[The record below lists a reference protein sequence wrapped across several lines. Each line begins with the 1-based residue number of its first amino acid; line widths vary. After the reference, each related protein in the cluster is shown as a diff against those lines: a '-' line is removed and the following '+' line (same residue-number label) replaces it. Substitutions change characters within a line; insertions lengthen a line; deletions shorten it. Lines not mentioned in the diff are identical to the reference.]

1 LSFKA
6 YVLEF
11 KDRSQDQGGRILDT
25 PSIND
30 LNICVA
36 TENGSGSASSNN
48 ILFKAIFKMGIPCS
62 SKNMFPSNIQGL
74 PTWYQIRANADG
86 YLSRKDVIDVM
97 VMFNDATAGKD
108 IYRVRDGG
116 LILYDDSTPLAANLK
131 RDGVQYI
138 GFPANKLV
146 AKLVPASPLRA
157 KQRNMVYVGALA
169 YLFGID
175 MSVIKSVLED
185 TFGKKPAVIE
195 SNMICIDAGYQYCKE
210 QNFKQNIA
218 RFEPIPDGN
227 KGKIITEG
235 NTAAA
240 LGAIYGGAS
249 VICWYPITPSSSLA
263 EAMEYYL
270 PRLRKTKDG
279 KKAYAIV
286 QAEDEIA
293 SAGMVVGAGWAGAR
307 AMTSTSGPG
316 VSLMNETI
324 GLAYYAEIPSVF
336 FIIQRGGPSTGLPT
350 RTQQSDISL
359 MYNASHGDTRHII
372 LIPHDMN
379 SCFDFA
385 RQSFNYADRFQTPVF
400 VAMDLDLGMNLWSSD
415 PLKLNQEPFDYGKRL
430 SAEQLEEWT
439 KAGKKF
445 RRYFDQDGDG
455 IPYRTVPG
463 NPHRVA
469 SYFTRGSGHD
479 ADARYSEDEHDYKYI
494 LDRLRKKFDTARKF
508 VPKPIV
514 ERERGVKTGIVCY
527 GSSYE
532 PVREARDRLKA
543 RGLRTNHMLIRAL
556 PLTSEV
562 RDFFAEHDT
571 IYFVEQNRDGQMA
584 AILKDECPELG
595 TKIVSV
601 LIYNGLPATPLEVV
615 NQIFAAAQSAKTA

>member
-1 LSFKA
+1 L
-6 YVLEF
+6 
-11 KDRSQDQGGRILDT
+11 ILDT
-25 PSIND
+25 AAIND

-74 PTWYQIRANADG
+74 PTWYQIRASADG
-86 YLSRKDVIDVM
+86 YLSRKDVIDIM
-97 VMFNDATAGKD
+97 VMFNDTTAAKD
-108 IYRVRDGG
+108 IHRVRDGG
-116 LILYDDSTPLAANLK
+116 LILYDSSNALPATIK
-131 RDGVQYI
+131 RDGVQFI
-138 GFPANKLV
+138 GVPANKLV

-175 MSVIKSVLED
+175 MDVIKSVLED
-185 TFGKKPAVIE
+185 TFGRKPAVIE
-195 SNMICIDAGYQYCKE
+195 SNLICIDAGYQYLKE
-210 QNFKQNIA
+210 KGIVQNVA
-218 RFEPIPDGN
+218 RLEPIPDGN

-240 LGAIYGGAS
+240 IGAIYGGAS

-263 EAMEYYL
+263 ESMEHYL
-270 PRLRKTKDG
+270 PRLRKPKDG
-279 KKAYAIV
+279 KKTYAIV

-293 SAGMVVGAGWAGAR
+293 SVSMVVGAGWAGAR

-316 VSLMNETI
+316 VSLMNESI
-324 GLAYYAEIPSVF
+324 GLAYYAEIPCVF

-350 RTQQSDISL
+350 RTQQADISL
-359 MYNASHGDTRHII
+359 MYGASHGDTRHII

-385 RQSFNYADRFQTPVF
+385 RRSFDFADRFQTPVF
-400 VAMDLDLGMNLWSSD
+400 IAMDLDIGMNLWPSE
-415 PLKLNQEPFDYGKRL
+415 PLKLNQEPFDLGKRL
-430 SAEQLEEWT
+430 SAQDLDEWT
-439 KAGKKF
+439 KAGKRF
-445 RRYFDQDGDG
+445 RRYFDQDDDG

-463 NPHRVA
+463 NQHRLA

-479 ADARYSEDEHDYKYI
+479 ADAKYSEDEHDYKYI
-494 LDRLRKKFDTARKF
+494 LDRLKKKFDTARKF

-514 ERERGVKTGIVCY
+514 EKDKNVKTGIICY

-543 RGLRTNHMLIRAL
+543 RGLRTNHMLLRAL

-562 RDFFAEHDT
+562 RDFLSEHDT
-571 IYFVEQNRDGQMA
+571 IYLVEQNRDAQIA
-584 AILKDECPELG
+584 AIMKDEMPDLG
-595 TKIVSV
+595 SKIVSI
-601 LIYNGLPATPLEVV
+601 LIYNGLPATPGEVV
-615 NQIFAAAQSAKTA
+615 RQIFDAAQSAQSKTATA

>member
-1 LSFKA
+1 
-6 YVLEF
+6 
-11 KDRSQDQGGRILDT
+11 
-25 PSIND
+25 
-30 LNICVA
+30 
-36 TENGSGSASSNN
+36 
-48 ILFKAIFKMGIPCS
+48 
-62 SKNMFPSNIQGL
+62 MFPSNIQGL

-97 VMFNDATAGKD
+97 VMFNEATAAKD

-116 LILYDDSTPLAANLK
+116 LILYDDSTALAANLK

-146 AKLVPASPLRA
+146 TKLVPASPLRA

-218 RFEPIPDGN
+218 RLEPIPNGN
-227 KGKIITEG
+227 RGKIITEG

-270 PRLRKTKDG
+270 PRLRKTQDG

-293 SAGMVVGAGWAGAR
+293 SVGMIVGAGWAGAR

-316 VSLMNETI
+316 LSLMNESI
-324 GLAYYAEIPSVF
+324 GLAYYAEIPTVF

-359 MYNASHGDTRHII
+359 MYGASHGDTRHII

-463 NPHRVA
+463 NVHRSA

-514 ERERGVKTGIVCY
+514 EKERGVKTGIVCY

-556 PLTSEV
+556 PLTTEV

-571 IYFVEQNRDGQMA
+571 IYLVEQNRDGQMA
-584 AILKDECPELG
+584 AIIKDEWPELG

-601 LIYNGLPATPLEVV
+601 LVYNGLPATPLEVV

>member
-1 LSFKA
+1 
-6 YVLEF
+6 
-11 KDRSQDQGGRILDT
+11 LDT
-25 PSIND
+25 PLIND

-74 PTWYQIRANADG
+74 PTWYQIRASAEG

-97 VMFNDATAGKD
+97 VMFNDVTAAKD

-116 LILYDDSTPLAANLK
+116 LILYDDSTPLGASLK
-131 RDGVQYI
+131 RDGVQFI

-175 MSVIKSVLED
+175 MSVIKAVLED

-195 SNMICIDAGYQYCKE
+195 SNLICIEAGYQYCKE
-210 QNFKQNIA
+210 QNYKQTIA
-218 RFEPIPDGN
+218 RLEPIPNGN

-263 EAMEYYL
+263 ESMEYYL
-270 PRLRKTKDG
+270 PRLRKPIDG
-279 KKAYAIV
+279 KKTYAIV

-350 RTQQSDISL
+350 RTQQADISL
-359 MYNASHGDTRHII
+359 MYGASHGDTRHLI

-379 SCFDFA
+379 SCFDLA

-400 VAMDLDLGMNLWSSD
+400 VAMDLDLGMNLWPSE
-415 PLKLNQEPFDYGKRL
+415 PLKLNQEPFDLGKRL
-430 SAEQLEEWT
+430 TAQDLDEWT

-463 NPHRVA
+463 NQNRLA

-494 LDRLRKKFDTARKF
+494 LDRLRKKFETARKF

-514 ERERGVKTGIVCY
+514 EKERGVKTGIICY

-543 RGLRTNHMLIRAL
+543 RGLKTNFLVIRAL

-562 RDFFAEHDT
+562 RDFLAEHDT
-571 IYFVEQNRDGQMA
+571 IYLVEQNRDAQMA
-584 AILKDECPELG
+584 AIIKDEHPEFG

-615 NQIFAAAQSAKTA
+615 NQIFAASQSAKTA

>member
-1 LSFKA
+1 
-6 YVLEF
+6 
-11 KDRSQDQGGRILDT
+11 
-25 PSIND
+25 
-30 LNICVA
+30 
-36 TENGSGSASSNN
+36 
-48 ILFKAIFKMGIPCS
+48 
-62 SKNMFPSNIQGL
+62 MFPSNIQGL
-74 PTWYQIRANADG
+74 PTWYQIRASAEG

-97 VMFNDATAGKD
+97 VMFNDATAAKD

-116 LILYDDSTPLAANLK
+116 LILYDDSTPLPAHLK
-131 RDGVQYI
+131 RDGVQYV
-138 GFPANKLV
+138 GVPANKLI

-157 KQRNMVYVGALA
+157 KQRNMIYVGALA

-175 MSVIKSVLED
+175 MEVIKAVLED

-195 SNMICIDAGYQYCKE
+195 SNLLCIDAGYQYVKE
-210 QNFKQNIA
+210 KGFTQNIA
-218 RFEPIPDGN
+218 RLQVIPNGN

-270 PRLRKTKDG
+270 PRLRKPKDG
-279 KKAYAIV
+279 KRPYAIV

-293 SAGMVVGAGWAGAR
+293 SAGMVAGAGWAGAR

-324 GLAYYAEIPSVF
+324 GLAYYAEIPCVF

-350 RTQQSDISL
+350 RTQQADISL
-359 MYNASHGDTRHII
+359 MYGASHGDTRHIL

-385 RQSFNYADRFQTPVF
+385 RRSFDFADRFQTPVF
-400 VAMDLDLGMNLWSSD
+400 VAMDLDLGMNFWSSD
-415 PLKLNQEPFDYGKRL
+415 PLSLEKEPYDYGKRL

-463 NPHRVA
+463 NPHRMA

-479 ADARYSEDEHDYKYI
+479 ADARYSEDENDYKYI
-494 LDRLRKKFDTARKF
+494 LDRLKKKFETARKF

-514 ERERGVKTGIVCY
+514 EKERGVKTGIICY

-532 PVREARDRLKA
+532 AVREARDRLKA
-543 RGLRTNHMLIRAL
+543 RGLKTNHMLIRAL
-556 PLTSEV
+556 PLTKEV
-562 RDFFAEHDT
+562 RDFLVEHDT

-584 AILKDECPELG
+584 AIIKDENPELG
-595 TKIVSV
+595 AKIVSILV
-601 LIYNGLPATPLEVV
+601 YNGLPITPKSVV
-615 NQIFAAAQSAKTA
+615 DQIFDAAQSAELKTAQM

>member
-1 LSFKA
+1 
-6 YVLEF
+6 
-11 KDRSQDQGGRILDT
+11 LDT
-25 PSIND
+25 QLIND

-74 PTWYQIRANADG
+74 PTWYQIRASGDG

-97 VMFNDATAGKD
+97 VMFNDATAAKD

-175 MSVIKSVLED
+175 MSVIKAVLED

-195 SNMICIDAGYQYCKE
+195 SNLICIDAGYQYCKD
-210 QNFKQNIA
+210 QNFKQTIA
-218 RFEPIPDGN
+218 RLESIPNGN
-227 KGKIITEG
+227 KGKILTEG

-270 PRLRKTKDG
+270 PRLRKPIDG
-279 KKAYAIV
+279 KKTYAIV

-293 SAGMVVGAGWAGAR
+293 SAGMVAGAGWAGAR

-324 GLAYYAEIPSVF
+324 GLAYYAEIPCVF

-350 RTQQSDISL
+350 RTQQADISL
-359 MYNASHGDTRHII
+359 MYGASHGDTRHVI
-372 LIPHDMN
+372 LIPHDMS
-379 SCFDFA
+379 SCFDLA

-400 VAMDLDLGMNLWSSD
+400 VAMDLDLGMNIWSSE
-415 PLKLNQEPFDYGKRL
+415 PLKMNEEPFDWGKRL
-430 SAEQLEEWT
+430 SAQDLDEWS

-463 NPHRVA
+463 NQNRMA

-494 LDRLRKKFDTARKF
+494 LDRLRKKFETARKF

-514 ERERGVKTGIVCY
+514 ERERGVKTGIICY

-543 RGLRTNHMLIRAL
+543 QGLKTNHMLIRAL

-562 RDFFAEHDT
+562 SDFLAEHDT
-571 IYFVEQNRDGQMA
+571 IYLVEQNRDGQMA
-584 AILKDECPELG
+584 AIIKDEHPEFG

-615 NQIFAAAQSAKTA
+615 NQIFAAAKSAKTA

>member
-1 LSFKA
+1 M
-6 YVLEF
+6 
-11 KDRSQDQGGRILDT
+11 DT

-97 VMFNDATAGKD
+97 VMFNDATAAKD

-116 LILYDDSTPLAANLK
+116 LILYDDSTALAANLK

-218 RFEPIPDGN
+218 RLEPIPNGN

-270 PRLRKTKDG
+270 PWLRKTKDG
-279 KKAYAIV
+279 KKVYAIV

-385 RQSFNYADRFQTPVF
+385 RQSFNYADRFQTPIF

-415 PLKLNQEPFDYGKRL
+415 PLKLNQEPFD
-430 SAEQLEEWT
+430 
-439 KAGKKF
+439 
-445 RRYFDQDGDG
+445 
-455 IPYRTVPG
+455 
-463 NPHRVA
+463 
-469 SYFTRGSGHD
+469 
-479 ADARYSEDEHDYKYI
+479 
-494 LDRLRKKFDTARKF
+494 
-508 VPKPIV
+508 
-514 ERERGVKTGIVCY
+514 
-527 GSSYE
+527 
-532 PVREARDRLKA
+532 
-543 RGLRTNHMLIRAL
+543 
-556 PLTSEV
+556 
-562 RDFFAEHDT
+562 
-571 IYFVEQNRDGQMA
+571 
-584 AILKDECPELG
+584 
-595 TKIVSV
+595 
-601 LIYNGLPATPLEVV
+601 
-615 NQIFAAAQSAKTA
+615 

>member
-1 LSFKA
+1 
-6 YVLEF
+6 
-11 KDRSQDQGGRILDT
+11 LDT

-463 NPHRVA
+463 NVHRSA

-514 ERERGVKTGIVCY
+514 EKERGVKTGIVCY

>member
-1 LSFKA
+1 
-6 YVLEF
+6 
-11 KDRSQDQGGRILDT
+11 LDT
-25 PSIND
+25 PAIND

-74 PTWYQIRANADG
+74 PTWYQIRASAEG
-86 YLSRKDVIDVM
+86 YLSRKDDIDVM
-97 VMFNDATAGKD
+97 VMFNDATAAKD

-116 LILYDDSTPLAANLK
+116 LILYDDSSPLPAQLK
-131 RDGVQYI
+131 REGVQYV
-138 GFPANKLV
+138 GFPANKLI

-157 KQRNMVYVGALA
+157 KQRNMLYVGALA

-175 MSVIKSVLED
+175 MEVIKAVLED

-195 SNMICIDAGYQYCKE
+195 SNLICIDAGYQYMKDKG
-210 QNFKQNIA
+210 FSQNIA
-218 RFEPIPDGN
+218 RLEVISNGN

-235 NTAAA
+235 NTVAA

-263 EAMEYYL
+263 EAMEFYL
-270 PRLRKTKDG
+270 PRLRRAKDG
-279 KKAYAIV
+279 KKTYAIV

-293 SAGMVVGAGWAGAR
+293 SAGMIAGAGWAGAR

-316 VSLMNETI
+316 LSLMNETI
-324 GLAYYAEIPSVF
+324 GLAYYAEIPCVF
-336 FIIQRGGPSTGLPT
+336 FIVQRGGPSTGLPT
-350 RTQQSDISL
+350 RTQQADISL
-359 MYNASHGDTRHII
+359 MYGASHGDTRHMI

-379 SCFDFA
+379 SCFEFA
-385 RQSFNYADRFQTPVF
+385 RQSFNYADRFQTPIF
-400 VAMDLDLGMNLWSSD
+400 VAMDLDLGMNLWPSE
-415 PLKLNQEPFDYGKRL
+415 PLKLQPEAYDHGKRL
-430 SAEQLEEWT
+430 SAEQLDEWA

-445 RRYFDQDGDG
+445 RRYFDQDSDG

-463 NPHRVA
+463 NQNRMA

-479 ADARYSEDEHDYKYI
+479 ADARYSEDENDYKYI
-494 LDRLRKKFDTARKF
+494 LDRLRKKFETARKF
-508 VPKPIV
+508 VPKPLV
-514 ERERGVKTGIVCY
+514 EKERGVKTGIICY

-532 PVREARDRLKA
+532 PVREARVRLKA
-543 RGLRTNHMLIRAL
+543 AGLKTNHMLIRAL

-562 RDFFAEHDT
+562 RDFLVEHDT
-571 IYFVEQNRDGQMA
+571 IYLVEQNRDAQMA
-584 AILKDECPELG
+584 AIIKDENPDLG
-595 TKIVSV
+595 SKITSI
-601 LIYNGLPATPLEVV
+601 LIYNGLPVAAGEVV
-615 NQIFAAAQSAKTA
+615 RQIFDAAQSAQPKTA

>member
-1 LSFKA
+1 M
-6 YVLEF
+6 
-11 KDRSQDQGGRILDT
+11 DT
-25 PSIND
+25 PLIND

-74 PTWYQIRANADG
+74 PTWYQIRASAEG

-97 VMFNDATAGKD
+97 VMFNDATVAKD

-116 LILYDDSTPLAANLK
+116 IILYDDSTPLPANLK
-131 RDGVQYI
+131 RDGVQYV

-169 YLFGID
+169 HLFGID
-175 MSVIKSVLED
+175 MSVIKAVLED

-195 SNMICIDAGYQYCKE
+195 SNLVCIDAGYQYLKE
-210 QNFKQNIA
+210 QGVKQNIA
-218 RFEPIPDGN
+218 RLEPIPDGN

-240 LGAIYGGAS
+240 IGAVYGGAS

-263 EAMEYYL
+263 ESMEYYL
-270 PRLRKTKDG
+270 PRLRKQIDG
-279 KKAYAIV
+279 KKTYAIV

-293 SAGMVVGAGWAGAR
+293 SAGMVVGAGWAGVR

-324 GLAYYAEIPSVF
+324 GLAYYAEIPCVF

-350 RTQQSDISL
+350 RTQQADISL

-372 LIPHDMN
+372 LIPHDVN
-379 SCFDFA
+379 TCFDIA

-400 VAMDLDLGMNLWSSD
+400 VAMDLDLGMNFWSSE
-415 PLKLNQEPFDYGKRL
+415 PLRLQQEPYDLGKRL
-430 SAEQLEEWT
+430 SAQDLEEWT

-463 NPHRVA
+463 NPHRTA

-494 LDRLRKKFDTARKF
+494 LDRLRKKFETARKF

-514 ERERGVKTGIVCY
+514 EKERGVKTGIICY

-543 RGLRTNHMLIRAL
+543 RGLKTNHLLIRAL

-562 RDFFAEHDT
+562 TDFLAENDT
-571 IYFVEQNRDGQMA
+571 IYLVEQNRDGQMA
-584 AILKDECPELG
+584 AIVKDENPELG
-595 TKIVSV
+595 AKITSILV
-601 LIYNGLPATPLEVV
+601 YNGLPVAAGEVV
-615 NQIFAAAQSAKTA
+615 QQIFDAAKTAKTA

>member
-1 LSFKA
+1 M
-6 YVLEF
+6 
-11 KDRSQDQGGRILDT
+11 DT
-25 PSIND
+25 PLIND

-74 PTWYQIRANADG
+74 PTWYQIRASGDG

-97 VMFNDATAGKD
+97 VMFNDATAAKD

-116 LILYDDSTPLAANLK
+116 VILYDDSNSLPANLK
-131 RDGVQYI
+131 RDGVQYF

-175 MSVIKSVLED
+175 MSVIKAVLED

-210 QNFKQNIA
+210 QGYKQNIA
-218 RFEPIPDGN
+218 RLEPIPNGN

-270 PRLRKTKDG
+270 PRLRKPIND

-293 SAGMVVGAGWAGAR
+293 SVGMIVGAGWAGAR

-316 VSLMNETI
+316 LSLMNESI
-324 GLAYYAEIPSVF
+324 GLAYFAEIPCVL

-350 RTQQSDISL
+350 RTQQADISL
-359 MYNASHGDTRHII
+359 MYGASHGDTRHII

-379 SCFDFA
+379 SCFDLA

-400 VAMDLDLGMNLWSSD
+400 IAMDLDLGMNFWSSD
-415 PLKLNQEPFDYGKRL
+415 PLKLNQEPFDWGKRL
-430 SAEQLEEWT
+430 DAKQLEEWT

-463 NPHRVA
+463 NENRMA

-479 ADARYSEDEHDYKYI
+479 ADARYSEDEHDYKDI
-494 LDRLRKKFDTARKF
+494 LDRLRKKFETARKF

-514 ERERGVKTGIVCY
+514 EKERGVKTGIICY

-543 RGLRTNHMLIRAL
+543 QGLKTNHMLIRAL

-562 RDFFAEHDT
+562 FEFLAEHDT
-571 IYFVEQNRDGQMA
+571 IYLVEQNRDGQMA
-584 AILKDECPELG
+584 AIVKDEHPEFG

-615 NQIFAAAQSAKTA
+615 NQIFAAAKSAKTA

>member
-1 LSFKA
+1 
-6 YVLEF
+6 
-11 KDRSQDQGGRILDT
+11 LDT
-25 PSIND
+25 PLIND

-74 PTWYQIRANADG
+74 PTWYQIRASAEG

-97 VMFNDATAGKD
+97 VMFNDATAAKD

-116 LILYDDSTPLAANLK
+116 VILYDDSTPLSASLK
-131 RDGVQYI
+131 RDGVQYV

-195 SNMICIDAGYQYCKE
+195 SNLICIDAGYQYCKE
-210 QNFKQNIA
+210 QSYKQNIA
-218 RFEPIPDGN
+218 RLEPIPNGN
-227 KGKIITEG
+227 QDKIITEG

-270 PRLRKTKDG
+270 PRLRKPKDG
-279 KKAYAIV
+279 KKTYAIV

-293 SAGMVVGAGWAGAR
+293 SVGMVVGAGWAGAR

-316 VSLMNETI
+316 VSLMNESI

-350 RTQQSDISL
+350 RTQQADISL
-359 MYNASHGDTRHII
+359 MYGASHGDTRHII

-379 SCFDFA
+379 SCFDLA
-385 RQSFNYADRFQTPVF
+385 RQSFDYADRFQTPVF
-400 VAMDLDLGMNLWSSD
+400 VAMDLDLGMNMWSSE
-415 PLKLNQEPFDYGKRL
+415 PLKLNQDAYDYGKRL
-430 SAEQLEEWT
+430 SAQNLEEWT

-463 NPHRVA
+463 NEHRLA

-494 LDRLRKKFDTARKF
+494 LDRLRKKFETARKF
-508 VPKPIV
+508 VPKPII
-514 ERERGVKTGIVCY
+514 ERERGVKTGIICY
-527 GSSYE
+527 GSSFE

-562 RDFFAEHDT
+562 RDFLAEHDT

-584 AILKDECPELG
+584 AIIKDDWPELG
-595 TKIVSV
+595 AKIVSV

>member
-1 LSFKA
+1 M
-6 YVLEF
+6 
-11 KDRSQDQGGRILDT
+11 DT
-25 PSIND
+25 PLIND

-97 VMFNDATAGKD
+97 VMFNDTTAAKD

-116 LILYDDSTPLAANLK
+116 VILYDDSNPLQGNLK
-131 RDGVQYI
+131 RDGVQYF

-146 AKLVPASPLRA
+146 TKLVPASPLRA
-157 KQRNMVYVGALA
+157 KQRNMIYVGALA

-175 MSVIKSVLED
+175 MSVIKAVLED

-210 QNFKQNIA
+210 QGYKQNIA
-218 RFEPIPDGN
+218 RLEPIPNGN

-270 PRLRKTKDG
+270 PRLRKPIND

-293 SAGMVVGAGWAGAR
+293 SVGMIVGAGWAGAR

-316 VSLMNETI
+316 LSLMNESI
-324 GLAYYAEIPSVF
+324 GLAYYAEIPCVL

-350 RTQQSDISL
+350 RTQQADISL
-359 MYNASHGDTRHII
+359 MYGASHGDTRHVI

-379 SCFDFA
+379 SCFDLA

-400 VAMDLDLGMNLWSSD
+400 IAMDLDLGMNLWSSD
-415 PLKLNQEPFDYGKRL
+415 PLKLTQEPFDWGKRL
-430 SAEQLEEWT
+430 NAGQLEEWT

-463 NPHRVA
+463 NENRMA

-479 ADARYSEDEHDYKYI
+479 ADARYSEDEHDYKDI
-494 LDRLRKKFDTARKF
+494 LDRLRKKFETARKF

-514 ERERGVKTGIVCY
+514 EKERGVKTGIICY

-543 RGLRTNHMLIRAL
+543 QGLKTNHMLIRAL

-562 RDFFAEHDT
+562 FEFLAEHDT
-571 IYFVEQNRDGQMA
+571 IYLVEQNRDGQMA
-584 AILKDECPELG
+584 AIIKDEHPEFG
-595 TKIVSV
+595 TKIINV

-615 NQIFAAAQSAKTA
+615 NQIFAAAKSAKTA

>member
-1 LSFKA
+1 
-6 YVLEF
+6 
-11 KDRSQDQGGRILDT
+11 LDT
-25 PSIND
+25 PLIND

-74 PTWYQIRANADG
+74 PTWYQIRASADG

-97 VMFNDATAGKD
+97 VMFNDATAAKD

-131 RDGVQYI
+131 RDGLQYF

-157 KQRNMVYVGALA
+157 KQRNMVYVGAMA

-175 MSVIKSVLED
+175 MSVIKAVLED

-195 SNMICIDAGYQYCKE
+195 SNLICIDAGYQYCKE

-218 RFEPIPDGN
+218 RLEPIPNGN

-270 PRLRKTKDG
+270 PRLRKLKDG
-279 KKAYAIV
+279 KKTYAIV

-316 VSLMNETI
+316 VSLMNESI
-324 GLAYYAEIPSVF
+324 GLAYFAEIPSVF

-359 MYNASHGDTRHII
+359 MYGASHGDTRHLI

-379 SCFDFA
+379 SCFELA
-385 RQSFNYADRFQTPVF
+385 RQSFNFADRFQTPVF
-400 VAMDLDLGMNLWSSD
+400 VAMDLDLGMNLWPSE
-415 PLKLNQEPFDYGKRL
+415 PLKLHQEPFDLGKRL
-430 SAEQLEEWT
+430 TAQDLEEWT

-463 NPHRVA
+463 NQNRMA

-494 LDRLRKKFDTARKF
+494 LDRLRKKFETARKF
-508 VPKPIV
+508 VPKPII
-514 ERERGVKTGIVCY
+514 EKERGVKTGIISY

-543 RGLRTNHMLIRAL
+543 RGLKTNHLLIRAL

-562 RDFFAEHDT
+562 MDFLAEHDT
-571 IYFVEQNRDGQMA
+571 IYLVEQNRDAQMA
-584 AILKDECPELG
+584 AIIKDENPELG
-595 TKIVSV
+595 AKIVSV
-601 LIYNGLPATPLEVV
+601 LIYNGLPTTAGEVV
-615 NQIFAAAQSAKTA
+615 AQIFDAAQSAQPKTA

>member
-1 LSFKA
+1 M
-6 YVLEF
+6 
-11 KDRSQDQGGRILDT
+11 DT
-25 PSIND
+25 PLIND

-74 PTWYQIRANADG
+74 PTWYQIRASAEG

-97 VMFNDATAGKD
+97 VMFNDATAAKD

-116 LILYDDSTPLAANLK
+116 VILYDDSSPLSATLK

-146 AKLVPASPLRA
+146 TKLVPASPLRA

-175 MSVIKSVLED
+175 MSVIKAVLED

-210 QNFKQNIA
+210 QNFKQSIA
-218 RFEPIPDGN
+218 RLEPIPDGN

-270 PRLRKTKDG
+270 PRLRPANDG
-279 KKAYAIV
+279 KKSYAIV

-293 SAGMVVGAGWAGAR
+293 SAGMIVGAGWAGAR

-316 VSLMNETI
+316 LSLMNESI
-324 GLAYYAEIPSVF
+324 GLAYFAEVPCVF

-350 RTQQSDISL
+350 RTQQADISL

-379 SCFDFA
+379 SCFDLA

-400 VAMDLDLGMNLWSSD
+400 VAMDLDLGMNLWASE
-415 PLKLNQEPFDYGKRL
+415 PLKLNPEPFDLGKRL
-430 SAEQLEEWT
+430 TAQDLEEWS

-463 NPHRVA
+463 NQHRMS

-494 LDRLRKKFDTARKF
+494 LDRLRKKFETARKY

-514 ERERGVKTGIVCY
+514 EKERGVKTGIMSY

-543 RGLRTNHMLIRAL
+543 RGLKTNHLLIRAL

-562 RDFFAEHDT
+562 RDFLVEHDT
-571 IYFVEQNRDGQMA
+571 IYLVEQNRDGQMA
-584 AILKDECPELG
+584 AIIKDEHPELG

-615 NQIFAAAQSAKTA
+615 NQIFAAAQAAKTA

>member
-1 LSFKA
+1 
-6 YVLEF
+6 
-11 KDRSQDQGGRILDT
+11 
-25 PSIND
+25 
-30 LNICVA
+30 
-36 TENGSGSASSNN
+36 
-48 ILFKAIFKMGIPCS
+48 
-62 SKNMFPSNIQGL
+62 MFPSNIQGL
-74 PTWYQIRANADG
+74 PTWYQIRASADG
-86 YLSRKDVIDVM
+86 YLSRKDDIDVM
-97 VMFNDATAGKD
+97 VMFNDATAAKD
-108 IYRVRDGG
+108 IYRVREGG
-116 LILYDDSTPLAANLK
+116 LILYDDSNPLPAQLK
-131 RDGVQYI
+131 REGVQYV

-157 KQRNMVYVGALA
+157 KQKNMFYVGALA

-175 MSVIKSVLED
+175 MEVIKVVLED

-195 SNMICIDAGYQYCKE
+195 SNLICIDAGYQYLKE
-210 QNFKQNIA
+210 KGFSQNIA
-218 RFEPIPDGN
+218 RLEVIPNGN

-235 NTAAA
+235 NTVAA

-263 EAMEYYL
+263 EAMEFYL
-270 PRLRKTKDG
+270 PKLRKLKDG

-293 SAGMVVGAGWAGAR
+293 SAGMIAGAGWAGAR

-316 VSLMNETI
+316 LSLMNETI
-324 GLAYYAEIPSVF
+324 GLAYYAEIPCVF
-336 FIIQRGGPSTGLPT
+336 FIVQRGGPSTGLPT
-350 RTQQSDISL
+350 RTQQADISL
-359 MYNASHGDTRHII
+359 MYGASHGDTRHMI
-372 LIPHDMN
+372 LIPHDIN

-385 RQSFNYADRFQTPVF
+385 RQSFNYADRFQTPIF
-400 VAMDLDLGMNLWSSD
+400 VAMDLDLGMNLWPSE
-415 PLKLNQEPFDYGKRL
+415 PLKLPPEPFDYGKRL
-430 SAEQLEEWT
+430 SAAQLEEWS

-463 NPHRVA
+463 NQNRMA

-479 ADARYSEDEHDYKYI
+479 ADAKYSEDETDYKYI

-514 ERERGVKTGIVCY
+514 DKERGVKTGIICY

-543 RGLRTNHMLIRAL
+543 AGLKTNHLLIRAL

-562 RDFFAEHDT
+562 RDFLVEHDT
-571 IYFVEQNRDGQMA
+571 IYLVEQNRDGQMA
-584 AILKDECPELG
+584 AIIKDENPDLG
-595 TKIVSV
+595 SKVTSILV
-601 LIYNGLPATPLEVV
+601 YNGLPMAAGEVV
-615 NQIFAAAQSAKTA
+615 RQIFDAAQLAQPKTA

>member
-1 LSFKA
+1 M
-6 YVLEF
+6 
-11 KDRSQDQGGRILDT
+11 DT
-25 PSIND
+25 PLIND

-74 PTWYQIRANADG
+74 PTWYQIRACADG

-97 VMFNDATAGKD
+97 VMFNDATGAKD

-116 LILYDDSTPLAANLK
+116 VILYDDSTPLSASLK
-131 RDGVQYI
+131 RDGVQYV

-157 KQRNMVYVGALA
+157 KQRNMVYVGALSH
-169 YLFGID
+169 LFGID
-175 MSVIKSVLED
+175 MSVIKAVLED

-195 SNMICIDAGYQYCKE
+195 SNLICIDAGYQYCKE
-210 QNFKQNIA
+210 QNYKQNIA
-218 RFEPIPDGN
+218 RLEPIPNGN
-227 KGKIITEG
+227 QGKIITEG

-270 PRLRKTKDG
+270 PRLRKPKDG
-279 KKAYAIV
+279 KKTYAIV

-293 SAGMVVGAGWAGAR
+293 SAGIVVGAGWAGAR

-316 VSLMNETI
+316 VSLMNESI
-324 GLAYYAEIPSVF
+324 GLAYFAEIPSVF

-350 RTQQSDISL
+350 RTQQADISL
-359 MYNASHGDTRHII
+359 MYGASHGDTRHII
-372 LIPHDMN
+372 LIPHDIN
-379 SCFDFA
+379 SCFDLA
-385 RQSFNYADRFQTPVF
+385 RQSFDYADRFQTPVF
-400 VAMDLDLGMNLWSSD
+400 VAMDLDLGMNMWSSA
-415 PLKLNQEPFDYGKRL
+415 PLKLNQDAYDYGKRL
-430 SAEQLEEWT
+430 SAQDLEDWT

-463 NPHRVA
+463 NQHRMA

-494 LDRLRKKFDTARKF
+494 LDRLRKKFETARKF
-508 VPKPIV
+508 VPKPII
-514 ERERGVKTGIVCY
+514 EKERGVKTGIICY
-527 GSSYE
+527 GSSFE

-543 RGLRTNHMLIRAL
+543 RGLKTNHMLIRAL

-562 RDFFAEHDT
+562 RDFLAEHDT
-571 IYFVEQNRDGQMA
+571 VYLVEQNRDAQMA
-584 AILKDECPELG
+584 AIIKDEQPELG
-595 TKIVSV
+595 AKITSILV
-601 LIYNGLPATPLEVV
+601 YNGLPVSAGEIVK
-615 NQIFAAAQSAKTA
+615 QIFEAAQTAKTA